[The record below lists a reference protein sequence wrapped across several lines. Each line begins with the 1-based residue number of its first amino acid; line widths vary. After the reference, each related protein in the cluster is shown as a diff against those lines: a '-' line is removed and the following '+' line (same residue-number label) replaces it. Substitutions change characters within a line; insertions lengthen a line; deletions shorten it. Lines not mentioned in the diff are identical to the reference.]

1 MQANRRNNTAQ
12 KTEHSL
18 MYAVIGGL
26 RRLFLGSGSN
36 RRDPDLEDLDLHVS
50 RYMPTSLDALTK
62 STKFSRKELQFIYR
76 SFKQDC
82 PTGIVTAEKFKEL
95 YAQFFPLGDATLFAK
110 QVFQCM
116 DHDMDGN
123 VNFEEFV
130 VMMSVLSRGSLD
142 EKLQWIFNLYDVNG
156 DGQVTLEAMLT
167 IGTSIY
173 DLLGKHSEP
182 PIYENSVKDHISKIF
197 TKMDLNQ
204 DGIVTFDEFKN
215 VCIND
220 EKIRRNLTV
229 FDTFL

>member
-1 MQANRRNNTAQ
+1 MNALSSIRNVLS
-12 KTEHSL
+12 SL
-18 MYAVIGGL
+18 SSF
-26 RRLFLGSGSN
+26 RKN
-36 RRDPDLEDLDLHVS
+36 PDLEDLDLHVS